1 MLIDQK
7 KNLQRYK
14 IELKNNANCF
24 LYLAYMHCKVS
35 LLNSTKA
42 VQILNK
48 SFVSIVIYIYITFCY
63 ITFLLVKLVFLN

>member
-35 LLNSTKA
+35 LLSSTKA
-42 VQILNK
+42 VQLLNK
-48 SFVSIVIYIYITFCY
+48 SFFSIVIYITFCY